1 MSRWSVTRAVG
12 APAGFCVWVLML
24 LILLQ
29 LGVADIS
36 FAVSIVPPPGSQLSR
51 TTRFSRRLLLV
62 RGGSSDPSTTSGDD
76 EGEGEGEGDDEEQEQ
91 EQDQDQDQDQDNTGG
106 THSNT
111 NTKNKSKKQN
121 DIIEIFLQFIELNK
135 NKFNKQI
142 LKTMDVYNEFN
153 VFLTANNSNID
164 CKYNKLLSLLKQHCN
179 IKAKS
184 HEFSDGVAQG
194 IYFPALIKSPSEDA
208 SDTSSETPW
217 INPIES
223 WLTGNYTVTKIQNDR
238 IKCDE
243 LYNTYLKYSNSF
255 ITQKQFGQY
264 MVILEHKSKSLHGVR
279 YYVGILKNT
288 DESTS

>member
-1 MSRWSVTRAVG
+1 MNDGIYLVEVSEDVFQINRNYDQKKNVKFYMHVENPRLVESKVVDFLVKDGKMNIHTEKINGRYVDLRELI
-12 APAGFCVWVLML
+12 FKCVLEL
-24 LILLQ
+24 
-29 LGVADIS
+29 
-36 FAVSIVPPPGSQLSR
+36 
-51 TTRFSRRLLLV
+51 
-62 RGGSSDPSTTSGDD
+62 
-76 EGEGEGEGDDEEQEQ
+76 
-91 EQDQDQDQDQDNTGG
+91 DQDQDQDNTIG
-106 THSNT
+106 THSNANT
-111 NTKNKSKKQN
+111 NTKNKNKKQN

-194 IYFPALIKSPSEDA
+194 IYFPALIKSPTEDA

>member
-1 MSRWSVTRAVG
+1 MNDGIYLSEVSDDVFQINRNYDKKKNVKFYMHVDNSRLVESKVVDFLVKDGKMNIHTEMINGKYTELRE
-12 APAGFCVWVLML
+12 
-24 LILLQ
+24 LIYKFIIENENNNI
-29 LGVADIS
+29 DS
-36 FAVSIVPPPGSQLSR
+36 EPNSR
-51 TTRFSRRLLLV
+51 
-62 RGGSSDPSTTSGDD
+62 
-76 EGEGEGEGDDEEQEQ
+76 
-91 EQDQDQDQDQDNTGG
+91 G
-106 THSNT
+106 THS

-121 DIIEIFLQFIELNK
+121 DIIELFLEFIEMNK
-135 NKFNKQI
+135 NRFNKQI

-153 VFLTANNSNID
+153 TFLTANNSNID

-208 SDTSSETPW
+208 SDISSETPW
-217 INPIES
+217 VNPIES
-223 WLTGNYTVTKIQNDR
+223 WLTTNYTVTKIQNDR

>member
-1 MSRWSVTRAVG
+1 MNDGIYLVEVSEDVFQINRNYDKKKNVKFYMHVENPRLVESKVVDFLVKDGKMNIHTEKINGRYVDLRELI
-12 APAGFCVWVLML
+12 FKCVLEL
-24 LILLQ
+24 
-29 LGVADIS
+29 
-36 FAVSIVPPPGSQLSR
+36 
-51 TTRFSRRLLLV
+51 
-62 RGGSSDPSTTSGDD
+62 
-76 EGEGEGEGDDEEQEQ
+76 
-91 EQDQDQDQDQDNTGG
+91 DQDQDQDNTIG
-106 THSNT
+106 THSNANT
-111 NTKNKSKKQN
+111 NTKNKNKKQN

-194 IYFPALIKSPSEDA
+194 IYFPALIKSPTEDA

>member
-1 MSRWSVTRAVG
+1 MND
-12 APAGFCVWVLML
+12 GFYLSEVSEGVFQINRNYDKKKNVKLYMHVDNPRLVESKVVDFLVKEGKMNIHTEKINCRYTELRE
-24 LILLQ
+24 LIYKFIIENDN
-29 LGVADIS
+29 ANETIS
-36 FAVSIVPPPGSQLSR
+36 
-51 TTRFSRRLLLV
+51 
-62 RGGSSDPSTTSGDD
+62 STY
-76 EGEGEGEGDDEEQEQ
+76 
-91 EQDQDQDQDQDNTGG
+91 NVV
-106 THSNT
+106 

-121 DIIEIFLQFIELNK
+121 DIIELFLQFIEMNK

-142 LKTMDVYNEFN
+142 LKTMDVYHEFN
-153 VFLTANNSNID
+153 TFLTANNSNID

-179 IKAKS
+179 IKVKS

-194 IYFPALIKSPSEDA
+194 IYFPALIKFPTEDG

-217 INPIES
+217 VNPIES

-243 LYNTYLKYSNSF
+243 LYNTYIKYSNSF

-288 DESTS
+288 DEATS

>member
-1 MSRWSVTRAVG
+1 MNDGIYLSEVSEGVFQINRNYDKKKNVKFYMHVDNPRLVESKVVDYLVKEGKMNIHTERING
-12 APAGFCVWVLML
+12 KYTEIRELIYKCV
-24 LILLQ
+24 I
-29 LGVADIS
+29 
-36 FAVSIVPPPGSQLSR
+36 
-51 TTRFSRRLLLV
+51 
-62 RGGSSDPSTTSGDD
+62 
-76 EGEGEGEGDDEEQEQ
+76 EN
-91 EQDQDQDQDQDNTGG
+91 DNTNNNHINNESG
-106 THSNT
+106 THNAV
-111 NTKNKSKKQN
+111 NLNIKNKSKKQN
-121 DIIEIFLQFIELNK
+121 DIIELFLQFIEMNK

-142 LKTMDVYNEFN
+142 LKTMDVYHEFN
-153 VFLTANNSNID
+153 TFLIANNSNID

-194 IYFPALIKSPSEDA
+194 IYFPALIKLPSEDS

-217 INPIES
+217 VNPIES
-223 WLTGNYTVTKIQNDR
+223 WLTTNYTVTKLQNDR

-243 LYNTYLKYSNSF
+243 LYNTYLKYSNSY

-288 DESTS
+288 EESTS